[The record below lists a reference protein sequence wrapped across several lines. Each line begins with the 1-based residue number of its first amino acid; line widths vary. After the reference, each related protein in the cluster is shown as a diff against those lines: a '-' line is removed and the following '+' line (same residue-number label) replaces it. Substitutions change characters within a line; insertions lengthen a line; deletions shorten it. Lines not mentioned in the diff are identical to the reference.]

1 LSITTNLF
9 YYYLFRTEETIN
21 YKKNRWWFRQN
32 PLYIKSNDATIKI
45 FILPSNLSIERDRDR
60 EREVYWQ
67 SIDDWRSVSTT
78 PCRMTPRARE
88 RERERERESLSR
100 ALPVKQVMKTLAVVD
115 LKTQSLSPGD
125 LMEDH
130 EVHDMEDPC
139 SLSISIFRCV
149 LWINNTSL
157 LLEVSE
163 IPFTCFSC
171 WLYRFVW

>member
-1 LSITTNLF
+1 
-9 YYYLFRTEETIN
+9 
-21 YKKNRWWFRQN
+21 
-32 PLYIKSNDATIKI
+32 
-45 FILPSNLSIERDRDR
+45 
-60 EREVYWQ
+60 
-67 SIDDWRSVSTT
+67 
-78 PCRMTPRARE
+78 MTPRARA

-149 LWINNTSL
+149 L
-157 LLEVSE
+157 
-163 IPFTCFSC
+163 
-171 WLYRFVW
+171 